1 MRALVRFRLPGG
13 SLVEL
18 GPGDLIGRVATA
30 ALMVDDP
37 RVSEA
42 HAMISLRRGELY
54 LLSLRRLVG
63 YRGKPT
69 SEVRLTAGDVIDLAD
84 GLALTVEAVHTPA
97 RVTAL
102 ETAGLGTRP
111 LGQVASI
118 VAGPPLRLAAR
129 FVPGAAA
136 HLWSIGP
143 DQWRLGVGD
152 AAPRTLA
159 QGESFDIG
167 GHRFRIVALE
177 LGEAGHDP
185 TQGAG
190 GIETPL
196 RIVAHYDSVE
206 IHRRSRPVVTIG
218 GIGARLVSELAALG
232 GPVDWEVVAS
242 ELWKD
247 GVSSIELRRR
257 WDVALGRLRARLR
270 EAGIR
275 GDLVRSDGGGQLQLV
290 LYDGDQVDDRT

>member
-1 MRALVRFRLPGG
+1 MRALVRLRLPGG
-13 SLVEL
+13 SLAEL

-30 ALMVDDP
+30 ALTIDDP

-54 LLSLRRLVG
+54 MLALRRLVG
-63 YRGKPT
+63 HRGKPVA
-69 SEVRLTAGDVIDLAD
+69 EVRLAAGDVIELAE
-84 GLALTVEAVHTPA
+84 GLGLTVEVVQTPA

-102 ETAGLGTRP
+102 ETARLGTRP
-111 LGQVASI
+111 LGQIASI
-118 VAGPPLRLAAR
+118 VTGPPLRLAAR
-129 FVPGAAA
+129 FVPGASA

-143 DQWRLGVGD
+143 EQWRLGVGD

-159 QGESFDIG
+159 PDDSFEVS
-167 GHRFRIVALE
+167 GHRFRIVAIE
-177 LGEAGHDP
+177 LGDAGFDP
-185 TQGAG
+185 TLGAG

-206 IHRRSRPVVTIG
+206 IHRRSRPVVTVG
-218 GIGARLVSELAALG
+218 GIGARIVSELAALG
-232 GPVDWEVVAS
+232 GPVDWELVAN

-247 GVSSIELRRR
+247 GVSTIELRRR